1 MNIFKKSKLINV
13 LKNVG
18 FQLKEKDVP
27 NKMFFIIECSKT
39 MNETDINKTKMYS
52 AKACVYKK
60 R

>member
-1 MNIFKKSKLINV
+1 METFIDV

-18 FQLKEKDVP
+18 FQLKEKVVP
-27 NKMFFIIECSKT
+27 NKMFSIIECSKT
-39 MNETDINKTKMYS
+39 MNEIDINKTKMYS